1 MVLQC
6 KTGSWVLLLC
16 IFVTLLC
23 MPGTAFQGLHLILT
37 RIAARPLA
45 GHTAWT
51 QGACIFVWYSSGSA
65 VVQVKSG
72 YVAGGRTPSTALH
85 GNMRTPATGARQTP
99 ASNSGR
105 PAQNPLNTVAA
116 ATTRPSRFMQGAAR
130 GGRPAGQ
137 QAAPDDTP
145 VVPARP
151 ARGPRVVSVP
161 PPP

>member
-1 MVLQC
+1 
-6 KTGSWVLLLC
+6 
-16 IFVTLLC
+16 
-23 MPGTAFQGLHLILT
+23 MP
-37 RIAARPLA
+37 RCSR
-45 GHTAWT
+45 
-51 QGACIFVWYSSGSA
+51 QGACIIVWYSNGSA
-65 VVQVKSG
+65 VLQVKSG
-72 YVAGGRTPSTALH
+72 YVAGGRTPGTALH

-151 ARGPRVVSVP
+151 ASDAGTDASNKGPTSGETFNPSSAWQVQKVAAIGRLEQFVIQVLLNP
-161 PPP
+161 FL

>member
-1 MVLQC
+1 MVHFE
-6 KTGSWVLLLC
+6 GGH
-16 IFVTLLC
+16 
-23 MPGTAFQGLHLILT
+23 GT
-37 RIAARPLA
+37 
-45 GHTAWT
+45 
-51 QGACIFVWYSSGSA
+51 
-65 VVQVKSG
+65 
-72 YVAGGRTPSTALH
+72 GGRTPGTALH
-85 GNMRTPATGARQTP
+85 GNLRTPATGARQTP

-151 ARGPRVVSVP
+151 ASDGGTDASNKGPTSGETFNPSPAWQVQKLAAIGRLEQSVTRMLLKP
-161 PPP
+161 FL

>member
-1 MVLQC
+1 MHYGYC
-6 KTGSWVLLLC
+6 
-16 IFVTLLC
+16 FV
-23 MPGTAFQGLHLILT
+23 QH
-37 RIAARPLA
+37 
-45 GHTAWT
+45 
-51 QGACIFVWYSSGSA
+51 GSA
-65 VVQVKSG
+65 EVQVEGG
-72 YVAGGRTPSTALH
+72 YGAGGRTPGTALH

-137 QAAPDDTP
+137 QAASDDTP

-151 ARGPRVVSVP
+151 ASDVGTDASNKGPTSGETFNPSPAWQLQKLAAIGRLEHVVIQTLLKP
-161 PPP
+161 FL